1 VNTWNFAWGGSAEG
15 TPLECPGRRQCAK
28 AGSRP
33 ASGSGSAHP
42 IHSIGRFAYRYR
54 VRFDRAWQP
63 LPDHPDR
70 SKSPTLSDRNQSFE
84 EARADF
90 EAAWQV
96 FLSKRTEADF
106 QAWLDQRDWTAR
118 KYALWDAGKRLEPSP
133 RGTCQTVDSI
143 SQRGSPTPTAAHGTM
158 GSGVNA
164 ARHES

>member
-1 VNTWNFAWGGSAEG
+1 
-15 TPLECPGRRQCAK
+15 L
-28 AGSRP
+28 
-33 ASGSGSAHP
+33 
-42 IHSIGRFAYRYR
+42 IGHGN
-54 VRFDRAWQP
+54 P

-164 ARHES
+164 ARHESLLAMPIALTRFNFSSHEGWFDMRDLGAVLDHEEPLPHPACDQAQ